1 MELTYATRVERMSGA
16 GSKVSIIGIASALAA
31 GCAYGVGGTLSQIVK
46 AQGFELNHIVV
57 AQFLAAV
64 VILGIAVLVRYRPAM
79 CVGDAVKLMI
89 VGAMSV
95 SSSYFYYY
103 AIDLLTVGSAVAI
116 QFQYVWIVV
125 LISSVVERRKPSA
138 WVVLAAVLVIAGSI
152 LASGVADEMLGGGLV
167 LDPVGLLCAVGC
179 AVMYGLFIF
188 FNGKVATEH
197 PPITRTFFMVLAGF
211 IMASVIAP
219 DFYLGACDIVAI
231 IPGGVAMGLVM
242 SVIPCVCLAVAAV
255 RLPGGIVAI
264 LTSLELP
271 MAVLSGIVALGETV
285 TPLVLAGVV
294 VILLAIVLSELPSL
308 MANGRD
314 SSGLESSGDGS
325 ADSGQ
330 VQGLSRM

>member
-1 MELTYATRVERMSGA
+1 MSGTT
-16 GSKVSIIGIASALAA
+16 SKISIVGIITALAA

-64 VILGIAVLVRYRPAM
+64 TILGIAVAVKYRPKMRAIE
-79 CVGDAVKLMI
+79 AVKLMV

-125 LISSVVERRKPSA
+125 LISSVADRKKPSV
-138 WVVLAAVLVIAGSI
+138 WVLLSAVLIIVGSI
-152 LASGVADEMLGGGLV
+152 LASGVADEMLGGGLI
-167 LDPVGLLCAVGC
+167 LDPLGLLCAVGC

-188 FNGKVATEH
+188 LNGKVATEH
-197 PPITRTFFMVLAGF
+197 PPVTRTFFMVLAGF
-211 IMASVIAP
+211 IMASIIAP
-219 DFYLGACDIVAI
+219 DFYLGACDVVAI
-231 IPGGVAMGLVM
+231 IPGGLAMGLSM
-242 SVIPCVCLAVAAV
+242 SVIPCVCLAIAAI

-264 LTSLELP
+264 LTSSELP
-271 MAVLSGIVALGETV
+271 MAVLSGAIILGESV
-285 TPLVLAGVV
+285 SPLVCVGVC

-308 MANGRD
+308 VKGNSD
-314 SSGLESSGDGS
+314 SGE
-325 ADSGQ
+325 ADSGES
-330 VQGLSRM
+330 VDDGVSRSGTPSA